1 MAALED
7 TARGDDV
14 LLLVLPA
21 GQEIGDASVC
31 RVAVSTG
38 CPLSAPA
45 NW

>member
-7 TARGDDV
+7 TAHGDDV
-14 LLLVLPA
+14 LLLVLLA
-21 GQEIGDASVC
+21 GQEIGDAAVC
-31 RVAVSTG
+31 HVAVSTG